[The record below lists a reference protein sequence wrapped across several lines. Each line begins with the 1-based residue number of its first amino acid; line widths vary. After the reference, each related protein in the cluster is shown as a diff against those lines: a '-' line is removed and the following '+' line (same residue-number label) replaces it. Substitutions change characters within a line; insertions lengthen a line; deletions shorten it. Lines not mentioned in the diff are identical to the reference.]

1 MLTIGQST
9 EKQPEA
15 FPFQVEQRIMRISHK
30 GVQCSRGGAKNL
42 CAFFTIQCFTLIK
55 H

>member
-15 FPFQVEQRIMRISHK
+15 FLFQAEQRIMRISHK
-30 GVQCSRGGAKNL
+30 GVQRSREGAKSL
-42 CAFFTIQCFTLIK
+42 CAFFTIQCFTSIK